1 MSIEENVGKVLGEL
15 SGGNAFGEKV
25 HLVAA
30 TKTRTPE
37 EICRA
42 VAAGVTMVGE
52 NKVQEFRDKYDFV
65 HGAKHHFIGNLQTN
79 KIKYLIGKCDLIHSV
94 GSRKLGEEISRLA
107 LQRNTV
113 QNILLEINLGEENK
127 GGFPYGEA
135 DEAFSALS
143 PLAGVKIK
151 GFMAMLPAEGELALL
166 SSLCKKM
173 RTLFERYRE
182 SVEYL
187 SMGMSGDYRLCL
199 EHGSNMVRLGT
210 CIFGER
216 TTKI

>member
-1 MSIEENVGKVLGEL
+1 MNIEENVRKVLGLL

-25 HLVAA
+25 SLVAA

-37 EICRA
+37 EIDRA
-42 VAAGVTMVGE
+42 IAAGVTMIGE
-52 NKVQEFRDKYDFV
+52 NKVQEFRDKYDLV
-65 HGAKHHFIGNLQTN
+65 HGAERHFIGNLQTN
-79 KIKYLIGKCDLIHSV
+79 KIKYLVGKCDLIHSV
-94 GSRKLGEEISRLA
+94 GSVRLGEEISRLA

-127 GGFPYGEA
+127 GGIPYDEA

-143 PLAGVKIK
+143 SLAGLKIK
-151 GFMAMLPAEGELALL
+151 GFMAMLPEEGEKSFLA
-166 SSLCKKM
+166 SLCKKM
-173 RTLFERYRE
+173 RKLFERYRE

-187 SMGMSGDYRLCL
+187 SMGMSGDYALCL

-210 CIFGER
+210 CLFGER
-216 TTKI
+216 NI